1 MYFCNSCKVLNKSK
15 MKHNILRVILV
26 CSILFSC
33 SSEEAEQIIDP
44 TTGDT
49 MNVATNRQQT
59 GSSANDLLSA
69 NTFDKMIV
77 EIAFIE
83 GFKPTQRAL
92 DNFKNLIEE
101 RTFKTAGVTFIE
113 KEISATGKTEYTL
126 DEVVAIEK
134 ENRTKY
140 NANSTIAVWVLFING
155 NSSRDSNQGSILGS
169 AYWNTS
175 FVIYEETIQG
185 LSNSAFEPERSLLE
199 SAVIHHEFGH
209 ILGLTNIGTDLQSD
223 HEDVPDHSGHCVVES
238 CLMYFAA
245 ETSQG
250 IDNMITGG
258 EVPKLDAQCLADLKA
273 NGGR

>member
-1 MYFCNSCKVLNKSK
+1 
-15 MKHNILRVILV
+15 MKYNIIRVILV

-33 SSEEAEQIIDP
+33 ASEEAEQIIDP

-49 MNVATNRQQT
+49 MNVATNRQKT

-83 GFKPTQRAL
+83 GFRPRQEAL
-92 DNFKNLIEE
+92 DNFKNFIEE

-113 KEISATGKTEYTL
+113 KEISATGKSEYTIE
-126 DEVVAIEK
+126 EVADIEK
-134 ENRTKY
+134 EFRTQY
-140 NANSTIAVWVLFING
+140 NSSSTIAVWVLFING
-155 NSSRDSNQGSILGS
+155 NSSKDSNQGSILGS

-199 SAVIHHEFGH
+199 SAVMHHEFGH

>member
-1 MYFCNSCKVLNKSK
+1 
-15 MKHNILRVILV
+15 MKYNILRVILV

-33 SSEEAEQIIDP
+33 ASEEAEQIIDP

-140 NANSTIAVWVLFING
+140 NSNSTVAVWVLFING

-223 HEDVPDHSGHCVVES
+223 HEDPDHAGHCVVES

-258 EVPKLDAQCLADLKA
+258 EVPELDAQCLADLKA

>member
-1 MYFCNSCKVLNKSK
+1 MYFYNSCKVLNKSK
-15 MKHNILRVILV
+15 MKYNIIRVILV

-33 SSEEAEQIIDP
+33 ASEEAEQIIDP
-44 TTGDT
+44 ITGDT
-49 MNVATNRQQT
+49 MNVATNRQKT

-83 GFKPTQRAL
+83 GFRPRQEAL
-92 DNFKNLIEE
+92 DNFKNFIEE

-113 KEISATGKTEYTL
+113 KEISATGKSEYTIE
-126 DEVVAIEK
+126 EVADIEK
-134 ENRTKY
+134 EFRTQY
-140 NANSTIAVWVLFING
+140 NSSSTIAVWVLFING
-155 NSSRDSNQGSILGS
+155 NSSKDSNQGSILGS

-199 SAVIHHEFGH
+199 SAVMHHEFGH

-223 HEDVPDHSGHCVVES
+223 HEDVPDHAGHCVVES

>member
-1 MYFCNSCKVLNKSK
+1 

-26 CSILFSC
+26 CSIFFSC
-33 SSEEAEQIIDP
+33 SSEETEQIIDP
-44 TTGDT
+44 ATGDT
-49 MNVATNRQQT
+49 INVASNRQQT

-83 GFKPTQRAL
+83 GFKPTQEAL
-92 DNFKNLIEE
+92 DNFKNFIED

-113 KEISATGKTEYTL
+113 KEISATGKTEYTTE
-126 DEVVAIEK
+126 EVADIEK
-134 ENRTKY
+134 EFRTQY
-140 NANSTIAVWVLFING
+140 NSSSTIAVWVLFING

-175 FVIYEETIQG
+175 FVIYEETIRG
-185 LSNSAFEPERSLLE
+185 LSNSTFEPERSLLE

-223 HEDVPDHSGHCVVES
+223 HEDPDHAGHCVEES

-250 IDNMITGG
+250 IDTMISGG
-258 EVPKLDAQCLADLKA
+258 QVPKLDAQCLADLKA

>member
-33 SSEEAEQIIDP
+33 SSEQAEQIIDP

-49 MNVATNRQQT
+49 IDVTTNRQKT

-83 GFKPTQRAL
+83 GFRPRQEAL
-92 DNFKNLIEE
+92 DNFKDFIEK

-140 NANSTIAVWVLFING
+140 NSNSTVAVWVLFING

-223 HEDVPDHSGHCVVES
+223 HEDVPDHSGHCVVET

-258 EVPKLDAQCLADLKA
+258 EVPELDAQCLADLKA

>member
-1 MYFCNSCKVLNKSK
+1 
-15 MKHNILRVILV
+15 MKYNILRVILV

-33 SSEEAEQIIDP
+33 ASEEAEQIIDP

-140 NANSTIAVWVLFING
+140 NSNSTVAVWVLFING

-258 EVPKLDAQCLADLKA
+258 EVPELDAQCLADLKA

>member
-1 MYFCNSCKVLNKSK
+1 MYFYNSCKVLNKSK
-15 MKHNILRVILV
+15 MKYNIVRVILV

-33 SSEEAEQIIDP
+33 ASEEAEQIIDP

-49 MNVATNRQQT
+49 MNVATNRQKT

-83 GFKPTQRAL
+83 GFRPRQEAL
-92 DNFKNLIEE
+92 DNFKNFIEE

-113 KEISATGKTEYTL
+113 KEILATGKTEYTL
-126 DEVVAIEK
+126 DEVVTIEK

-199 SAVIHHEFGH
+199 SAVMHHEFGH

-223 HEDVPDHSGHCVVES
+223 HEDVPDHPGHCIVDS

-250 IDNMITGG
+250 IDSMISGG
-258 EVPKLDAQCLADLKA
+258 QVPKLDAQCLADLEA

>member
-1 MYFCNSCKVLNKSK
+1 MNFYNSCKVLNKSK
-15 MKHNILRVILV
+15 MKYNIIRVILV

-33 SSEEAEQIIDP
+33 ASEEAEQIIDP

-49 MNVATNRQQT
+49 MNVATNRQKT

-83 GFKPTQRAL
+83 GFRPRQEAL
-92 DNFKNLIEE
+92 DNFKNFIEE

-113 KEISATGKTEYTL
+113 KEISATGKSEYTIE
-126 DEVVAIEK
+126 EVADIEK
-134 ENRTKY
+134 EFRTQY
-140 NANSTIAVWVLFING
+140 NSSSTIAVWVLFING
-155 NSSRDSNQGSILGS
+155 NSSKDSNQGSILGS

-199 SAVIHHEFGH
+199 SAVMHHEFGH

-223 HEDVPDHSGHCVVES
+223 HEDVPDHAGHCVVES

>member
-1 MYFCNSCKVLNKSK
+1 
-15 MKHNILRVILV
+15 MKYNIVRVILV

-33 SSEEAEQIIDP
+33 ASEEAEQIIDP

-49 MNVATNRQQT
+49 MNVATNRQKT

-83 GFKPTQRAL
+83 GFRPRQEAL
-92 DNFKNLIEE
+92 DNFKNFIEE

-113 KEISATGKTEYTL
+113 KEISATGKSEYTIE
-126 DEVVAIEK
+126 EVADIEK
-134 ENRTKY
+134 EFRTQY
-140 NANSTIAVWVLFING
+140 NSSSTIAVWVLFING
-155 NSSRDSNQGSILGS
+155 NSSKDSNQGSILGS

-199 SAVIHHEFGH
+199 SAVMHHEFGH

-223 HEDVPDHSGHCVVES
+223 HEDVPDHAGHCVVES

>member
-1 MYFCNSCKVLNKSK
+1 MYFYNSCKVLNKSK
-15 MKHNILRVILV
+15 MKYNIVRVILV

-33 SSEEAEQIIDP
+33 ASEEAEQIIDP

-49 MNVATNRQQT
+49 MNVATNRQKT

-83 GFKPTQRAL
+83 GFRPRQEAL
-92 DNFKNLIEE
+92 DNFKNFIEE

-113 KEISATGKTEYTL
+113 KEISATGKSEYTIE
-126 DEVVAIEK
+126 EVADIEK
-134 ENRTKY
+134 EFRTQY
-140 NANSTIAVWVLFING
+140 NSSSTIAVWVLFING
-155 NSSRDSNQGSILGS
+155 NSSKDSNQGSILGS

-199 SAVIHHEFGH
+199 SAVMHHEFGH

-223 HEDVPDHSGHCVVES
+223 HEDVPDHAGHCVVES

>member
-1 MYFCNSCKVLNKSK
+1 MYFYNSCKVLNKSK
-15 MKHNILRVILV
+15 MKYNILRVILV

-33 SSEEAEQIIDP
+33 ASEEAEQIIDP

-77 EIAFIE
+77 EIAFVE

-140 NANSTIAVWVLFING
+140 NSNSTVAVWVLFING

-258 EVPKLDAQCLADLKA
+258 EVPELDAQCLADLKA

>member
-49 MNVATNRQQT
+49 IDVTTNRQKT

-83 GFKPTQRAL
+83 GFRPRQEAL
-92 DNFKNLIEE
+92 DNFKDFIEK

-113 KEISATGKTEYTL
+113 KEISATEKTEYTL
-126 DEVVAIEK
+126 EEVVAIEK
-134 ENRTKY
+134 EHRTKY
-140 NANSTIAVWVLFING
+140 NSNSTIAVWVLFING
-155 NSSRDSNQGSILGS
+155 NSSRDSDQGSILGS

-223 HEDVPDHSGHCVVES
+223 HEDPDHAGHCVVES
-238 CLMYFAA
+238 CLMFFAA

-250 IDNMITGG
+250 IDNMISGG
-258 EVPKLDAQCLADLKA
+258 QVPKLDAKCLADLKA

>member
-1 MYFCNSCKVLNKSK
+1 

-33 SSEEAEQIIDP
+33 SSEEAEQVIDP

-49 MNVATNRQQT
+49 IDVTTNRQKT

-83 GFKPTQRAL
+83 GFRPRQEAL
-92 DNFKNLIEE
+92 DNFKDFIEK

-113 KEISATGKTEYTL
+113 KEISATEKTEYTL
-126 DEVVAIEK
+126 EEVVAIEK
-134 ENRTKY
+134 EHRTKY
-140 NANSTIAVWVLFING
+140 NSNSTIAVWVLFING
-155 NSSRDSNQGSILGS
+155 NSSRDSDQGSILGS

-223 HEDVPDHSGHCVVES
+223 HEDPDHAGHCVVES
-238 CLMYFAA
+238 CLMFFAA

-250 IDNMITGG
+250 IDNMISGG
-258 EVPKLDAQCLADLKA
+258 QVPKLDAKCLADLKA

>member
-1 MYFCNSCKVLNKSK
+1 MYFYNSCKVLNKSK
-15 MKHNILRVILV
+15 MKYNILRVILV

-33 SSEEAEQIIDP
+33 ASEEAEQIIDP

-83 GFKPTQRAL
+83 GFRPRQEAL
-92 DNFKNLIEE
+92 DNFKDFIEK
-101 RTFKTAGVTFIE
+101 RTFKTAGVTFSE

-140 NANSTIAVWVLFING
+140 NSNSTVAVWVLFING

-258 EVPKLDAQCLADLKA
+258 EVPELDAQCLADLEA

>member
-1 MYFCNSCKVLNKSK
+1 
-15 MKHNILRVILV
+15 MKHNILRVILI

-44 TTGDT
+44 STGDT
-49 MNVATNRQQT
+49 MNVTSNRQQT

-83 GFKPTQRAL
+83 GFKPTQIAL
-92 DNFKNLIEE
+92 NNFKKFIEE
-101 RTFKTAGVTFIE
+101 RTFKTAGVTFI
-113 KEISATGKTEYTL
+113 KNKISTTAKTTYTL

-134 ENRTKY
+134 EYRTKY
-140 NANSTIAVWVLFING
+140 NSNSTIAVWVLFING

-185 LSNSAFEPERSLLE
+185 LSNSTFEPDRSLLE
-199 SAVIHHEFGH
+199 SSVIHHEFGH

-223 HEDVPDHSGHCVVES
+223 HEDVPDHAGHCVEER

-250 IDNMITGG
+250 IDNMISGG
-258 EVPKLDAQCLADLKA
+258 QVPKLDAQCLADLKA